1 MANRPGPVIYGRM
14 TRTLP
19 PRITG
24 WFTARGWSIHPHQHA
39 MLERADAPCQLLI
52 APTGGGKTM
61 AGFLPTLAELADGT
75 HKGLHTLYVSPLKAL
90 AADIKRNLTGPV
102 EEMGLPIRIEDRT
115 GDTSS
120 HTKRRQRADP
130 PHILLTTPESLALLI
145 SYEDAGRTFAGLK
158 RIIVDEIHALAESKR
173 GDQLMLALSR
183 LSTLAPGLR
192 RVGLSATVEDPAAI
206 ARILARHPDPC
217 EILQADPGPDPDIA
231 MLTTDAPPPWSGGGG
246 KYAIPAVLEQVRKH
260 RTTLIFHNTRAQA
273 ELFFHHLWLA
283 NEDQLPIGIHHGA
296 LAREQREKVEQAM
309 VDGRLKA
316 IVCTGSLDLG
326 IDWGDV
332 DLVIQVGA
340 PKNVKR
346 LVQRI
351 GRANHRY
358 NAPSKAL
365 IVPANRFEVIEC
377 TAALEAVRA
386 HQLDGDTDHTGP
398 LDVLC
403 QHILIR
409 AAAGPFHA
417 DELFAE
423 IRTAGAY
430 ADLPRDSFDRC
441 LDFAATGGYALRA
454 YDQWQRLVQ
463 RPDGQWQLRDPRA
476 TTRIRMNIGTIVD
489 ADKMQVRYQKTRGGA
504 PLGEVEEYFASML
517 RKGDTF
523 LIGGQ
528 IVRFE
533 GMREMVVEV
542 SRTPTLKP
550 KIATFMGTKFATSTQ
565 LSDRIL
571 SMFRAEDWPDL
582 PGHTRE
588 WLQLQRRVSRLPERD
603 RLLVESFPHDGREHV
618 VAYGFA
624 GRNAQQT
631 LGLLITQRMEEIGL
645 NPMGFVATD
654 YATLIWG
661 LDPLDDPRPLFSREN
676 LVETMEAWLAD
687 NAVMKRTFKGSAIIA
702 GLIDRNQP
710 GGKRKTGRQATFSTD
725 ILYDTLRKYDP
736 DHVMLRITRAEAMRG
751 LVDFGRIEEML
762 TRIGDRIDHAR
773 LSRVSPLAAP
783 LFLEPGRVPI
793 AGAADQRMLEDEAAR
808 LMTAAG
814 LPADHI

>member
-1 MANRPGPVIYGRM
+1 M

-19 PRITG
+19 PQITG
-24 WFTARGWSIHPHQHA
+24 WFDSRGWSIHPHQQD
-39 MLERADAPCQLLI
+39 MLARADAPCQLLI

-61 AGFLPTLAELADGT
+61 AGFLPTLAELADGA

-90 AADIKRNLTGPV
+90 AADIKRNLTGPIT
-102 EEMGLPIRIEDRT
+102 EMGLPIRVEDRT

-130 PHILLTTPESLALLI
+130 PHILLTTPESLALMV
-145 SYEDAGRTFAGLK
+145 SFEDAHRTFAGLR
-158 RIIVDEIHALAESKR
+158 RIIVDEVHALAESKR

-183 LSTLAPGLR
+183 LSSLAPGLR

-217 EILQADPGPDPDIA
+217 EVLLADPGPDPDIA
-231 MLTTDAPPPWSGGGG
+231 MLTTAAPPPWSGGGG
-246 KYAIPAVLEQVRKH
+246 RYAIAAVLEEIKRH

-283 NEDQLPIGIHHGA
+283 NDDQLPIGIHHGA
-296 LAREQREKVEQAM
+296 LAREQRERVEQAM
-309 VDGRLKA
+309 VEGRLRA

-332 DLVIQVGA
+332 DLVIQIGA

-377 TAALEAVRA
+377 TAALDAVRA
-386 HQLDGDTDHTGP
+386 HALDGDTDHTGP

-409 AAAGPFHA
+409 ACAGPFHA
-417 DELFAE
+417 DDFFAE
-423 IRTAGAY
+423 IRSAGAY
-430 ADLPRDSFDRC
+430 AALPRDTFDRC

-454 YDQWQRLVQ
+454 YDQWQRLIQ
-463 RPDGQWQLRDPRA
+463 RPDGQWQLRDPRRA
-476 TTRIRMNIGTIVD
+476 ARIRMNIGTIVD
-489 ADKMQVRYQKTRGGA
+489 ADKMQVRFQKSRGGA
-504 PLGEVEEYFASML
+504 PLGEVEEYFAAML

-528 IVRFE
+528 IVRYE

-542 SRTPTLKP
+542 SRTPTQKP

-571 SMFRAEDWPDL
+571 QMFRQDDWPDL
-582 PGHTRE
+582 PQHTRD
-588 WLQLQRRVSRLPERD
+588 WLALQRRLSRLPERD

-631 LGLLITQRMEEIGL
+631 LGLLITKRMEEMGL

-661 LDPLDDPRPLFSREN
+661 LDAPGDPTMLFSRDN
-676 LVETMEAWLAD
+676 LVETMAAWLAD
-687 NAVMKRTFKGSAIIA
+687 NAVMKRTFKASALIA
-702 GLIDRNQP
+702 GLIERNQP
-710 GGKRKTGRQATFSTD
+710 GGARKSGRQATFSTD

-736 DHVMLRITRAEAMRG
+736 DHIMLAITRAEAMRG
-751 LVDFGRIEEML
+751 LVDFSRIEGML
-762 TRIGDRIDHAR
+762 ARIGDRIDHVR
-773 LSRVSPLAAP
+773 LPRVSPLAAP

-793 AGAADQRMLEDEAAR
+793 AGMADQRLLEAEAAR
-808 LMTAAG
+808 LMATAG
-814 LPADHI
+814 LDAVTP